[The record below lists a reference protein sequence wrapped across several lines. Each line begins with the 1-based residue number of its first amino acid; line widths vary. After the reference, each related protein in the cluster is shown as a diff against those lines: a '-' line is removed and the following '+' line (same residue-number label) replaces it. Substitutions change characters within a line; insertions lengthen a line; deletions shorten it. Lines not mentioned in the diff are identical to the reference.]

1 MTDSDPR
8 GSGELT
14 DAQLDQ
20 LLAETNRE
28 LLENVEA
35 TSDPTRTLTAI
46 MTRSAQQDRASR
58 AGRRVRSGPR
68 GQALAVVGSRIRAR
82 ASDVA
87 HTLGAWAGRVKPLTL
102 FYAAG
107 VPVAVAWT
115 VLLVAQHAHA
125 DACRQ
130 AHATAAA
137 CRQLQTPA
145 VLVVSIMVSCI
156 AAIILMVCAVWRE
169 CIRRWGR
176 SRLAGEPGQALAAIM
191 SSRTRAR
198 AAARFLDDAYRAPHV
213 DKFGNDPRLEHLV
226 YASERARGLA
236 DELARSHDRDRADA
250 RALRAEIDHAIDLA
264 RRRDRAL
271 GWIVRNVLDRGSLQL
286 SGGALNDKFAQTI
299 AGARRIA
306 IALAR
311 ALDEREVDVSG
322 ADLSGM
328 DIKPDLL
335 NGAIWTHQTA
345 WPPDVVSYV
354 KAHSTEIRPDVY
366 RVRLGT
372 GAAGLA
378 GAAPS
383 GASPA

>member
-35 TSDPTRTLTAI
+35 TSDPSRTLTAI
-46 MTRSAQQDRASR
+46 MTRSAQQDRADRASR
-58 AGRRVRSGPR
+58 RAWSGACVAF
-68 GQALAVVGSRIRAR
+68 ALVWSCIRAP

-87 HTLGAWAGRVKPLTL
+87 GALRAWCRWSARRPLLCSVCAAVLGTAGL
-102 FYAAG
+102 AA
-107 VPVAVAWT
+107 A
-115 VLLVAQHAHA
+115 LLAARQAHA
-125 DACRQ
+125 VACRQ
-130 AHATAAA
+130 VHATAAA

-145 VLVVSIMVSCI
+145 ALATPAMVISIVACI
-156 AAIILMVCAVWRE
+156 MIICAIGFGILHIGTSWRA
-169 CIRRWGR
+169 R
-176 SRLAGEPGQALAAIM
+176 SGLAGGPGQALAAIM
-191 SSRTRAR
+191 SSRNRVR
-198 AAARFLDDAYRAPHV
+198 LAAGLLDDAYRAPV
-213 DKFGNDPRLEHLV
+213 DPERGKDPRVQHL
-226 YASERARGLA
+226 AGARGLA
-236 DELARSHDRDRADA
+236 RQLAGELARSHDRDLADA
-250 RALRAEIDHAIDLA
+250 RALRAEIDRARSSA

-271 GWIVRNVLDRGSLQL
+271 VRFRADSL
-286 SGGALNDKFAQTI
+286 NREFAGHI
-299 AGARRIA
+299 AAARRIA

-311 ALDEREVDVSG
+311 ALDERQVDVSG

-328 DIKPDLL
+328 EIQPDLL

-345 WPPDVVSYV
+345 WPPGVASQVR
-354 KAHSTEIRPDVY
+354 AHSTEIRPDVY
-366 RVRLGT
+366 QVRLGT